1 MQNIVIRNTERG
13 TEVEIDGVKL
23 DFLSSFRVSK
33 KPDGPIE
40 IELSGAVLDKIA
52 VDTD

>member
-13 TEVEIDGVKL
+13 TEVEIDGVML

-40 IELSGAVLDKIA
+40 IELSGAVLNEVQIE
-52 VDTD
+52 T